1 MQIPLPTGFDK
12 LNRSEQINYIGDLWD
27 WFISQP
33 DDTIAPQW
41 HMDIVQERLA
51 DHDPERS
58 QPWTNVKQRL
68 GRKYGEQ

>member
-41 HMDIVQERLA
+41 HMDIVLERLA

-58 QPWTNVKQRL
+58 QPWTTVKQRNR
-68 GRKYGEQ
+68 GIKN